1 MLWNQQ
7 VEMLPRGD
15 MAAWQSHKVEK
26 VIERIY
32 EKNALYNKRMVDRG
46 ILPKHITTLHELEK
60 MPFTTRQDV
69 AVNYPYGLLTMPISG
84 VSYIHNVQDTV
95 TGNTA
100 MSYTRNDMTM
110 WNELVARMLVAGG
123 VNVTS
128 VFQII
133 GEPEDVAGK
142 FSMQCGIQQIGA
154 TLVPQAIG
162 SRTDM
167 IQMIQNFG
175 VTAVFSRASTIVA
188 LAQEA
193 GKIHSKPEELPL
205 QNIFCDMQ
213 SLADGTAEEIQQAYN
228 IRPVGI
234 YGIND
239 IWGMGIAGECHCG
252 EGLHLQEDCFYP
264 EVVHPENGQALAIG
278 QAGELVL
285 TSLTLEAMP
294 LVRYRTGVL
303 CSLDDSPCACGRTLI
318 RMKRE

>member
-1 MLWNQQ
+1 VFWNQQ

-15 MAAWQSHKVEK
+15 MAAWQSYKVEK
-26 VIERIY
+26 VIERVY
-32 EKNALYNKRMVDRG
+32 EKNAIYKERMAELG
-46 ILPKHITTLHELEK
+46 ILPKHITTLHEIEK
-60 MPFTTRQDV
+60 MPFTTRRDV

-84 VSYIHNVQDTV
+84 VAYIHNVQDTV

-100 MSYTRNDMTM
+100 MSYTRNDMIM
-110 WNELVARMLVAGG
+110 WAELIARMLVAGG

-133 GEPEDVAGK
+133 AEPEEVAGK
-142 FSMQCGIQQIGA
+142 FSMQYGLQQIGA

-167 IQMIQNFG
+167 IQMIHDFG

-188 LAQEA
+188 LAQET
-193 GKIHSKPEELPL
+193 GKIHVKPEELPL

-213 SLADGTAEEIQQAYN
+213 SLSERTAEEIQQAYG

-234 YGIND
+234 YGMFD

-252 EGLHLQEDCFYP
+252 KGLHLQEDCFYP
-264 EVVHPENGQALAIG
+264 EVIHPENGQVLPIG
-278 QAGELVL
+278 QTGELVL

-294 LVRYRTGVL
+294 LVRYRTGIM

-318 RMKRE
+318 RMIKT

>member
-1 MLWNQQ
+1 MFWNQQ
-7 VEMLPRGD
+7 VEMLPRKD
-15 MAAWQSHKVEK
+15 MGAWQSYKVEK

-32 EKNALYNKRMVDRG
+32 EKNALYNKRMVERG

-84 VSYIHNVQDTV
+84 VAYIHNVQDTV
-95 TGNTA
+95 AGNTA

-110 WNELVARMLVAGG
+110 WAELIARMLVAGG

-133 GEPEDVAGK
+133 AEPEEAVGK
-142 FSMQCGIQQIGA
+142 FSMQHGIQQIGA
-154 TLVPQAIG
+154 TFIPPFIG
-162 SRTDM
+162 SRTDR
-167 IQMIQNFG
+167 IQMIQDFG
-175 VTAVFSRASTIVA
+175 VTSVFSRASTIIA
-188 LAQEA
+188 LAQETEKMH
-193 GKIHSKPEELPL
+193 GKPEELPL

-213 SLADGTAEEIQQAYN
+213 SLADGTAEEIQQAYK

-234 YGIND
+234 YGMND

-264 EVVHPENGQALAIG
+264 EVVHPENGQALPIG

-318 RMKRE
+318 RMKRK